1 VEHKRPPAQV
11 SIGDIGRFVFGT
23 SRGRILA
30 SVFLSAA
37 ALLGLVLG
45 VLHASN
51 TVLAVTVIVFAAIMV
66 PVILLQAIK
75 ATRPPHDGQ
84 Q

>member
-1 VEHKRPPAQV
+1 MEHKRASAQL
-11 SIGDIGRFVFGT
+11 SLGDYGRFVVRT
-23 SRGRILA
+23 RRGRVLA
-30 SVFLSAA
+30 CAFLAAA
-37 ALLGLVLG
+37 ALLGLLLG

-51 TVLAVTVIVFAAIMV
+51 AVLVVAVIVFAAVLV